1 MQLFKLSWRNIW
13 RNRRRALITIASV
26 FFAVFFC
33 TLMLSFQSGV
43 WEKMIDNTLRTQTGH
58 IQIHGKGYWNDRSID
73 NFMMLSDSVI
83 SSLKTIPNVTNVSP
97 RIETFAM
104 ASFGML
110 SRGISVI
117 GISPKREAEKSNL
130 PIRLVQG
137 EYLSETDDGV
147 LVGEGLCRYLRVGL
161 GDTLAFLG
169 QGWRGS
175 TAVGLYPI
183 RGILRMP
190 LTDMDNGLAYMSLSA
205 AQEFIDMPNGYSG
218 ILIALNNDRRLN
230 QTMEEVKAKLDT
242 PTSKLSDFEVLS
254 WHYTMKDLL
263 RSAEAD
269 KAFSK
274 IILFILYLIVGFG
287 ILGTVI
293 MMTNERKREFAIL
306 ISLGMKRGLLQLVFT
321 IELLLMALCGVLASL
336 VLTIPFVWWFHTH
349 PIQLTG
355 NMAKMYAD
363 YGMEPVM
370 PMSADPAIFW
380 TQIVIIFVMA
390 CITLIYPYY
399 VIRKLKITAKE

>member
-33 TLMLSFQSGV
+33 TLMFSFQSGM

-58 IQIHGKGYWNDRSID
+58 IQIHGKDYWNDRSID
-73 NFMMLSDSVI
+73 NFMMLSDTVI
-83 SSLKTIPNVTNVSP
+83 AALKTLDNVTNVSP

-110 SRGISVI
+110 SRGIGVI
-117 GISPKREAEKSNL
+117 GISPAREAEKSNL

-137 EYLSETDDGV
+137 EYLSETDDGI
-147 LVGEGLCRYLRVGL
+147 LVGEGFCRYLRVGL
-161 GDTLAFLG
+161 GDTIALLG
-169 QGWRGS
+169 QGFRGS
-175 TAVGLYPI
+175 TAVGLFPI
-183 RGILRMP
+183 RGILRLP

-205 AQEFIDMPNGYSG
+205 AQEFIDMPDGYSG
-218 ILIALNNDRRLN
+218 ILIALKNDGRLN
-230 QTMEEVKAKLDT
+230 QTIEEVKAKLDANAT
-242 PTSKLSDFEVLS
+242 FSDYEVFS

-263 RSAEAD
+263 RTAEVD
-269 KAFSK
+269 KAFAK

-293 MMTNERKREFAIL
+293 MMTNERRREFAIL
-306 ISLGMKRGLLQLVFT
+306 ISLGMQRGLLRLVIT
-321 IELLLMALCGVLASL
+321 VELLLMALCGALSSL
-336 VLTIPFVWWFHTH
+336 VLTIPIVWWFHTH
-349 PIQLTG
+349 PIRLG
-355 NMAKMYAD
+355 GDMAQMFAD

-370 PMSADPAIFW
+370 PMSADPMIFW
-380 TQIVIIFVMA
+380 MQIVIVFAIA
-390 CITLIYPYY
+390 CVTLIYPYY
-399 VIRKLKITAKE
+399 VIGKLKVTAKE